1 MDACEQKRDHHALIS
16 NEASL
21 ANLLAELSDESRTD
35 QAVVVEGKVTIAHS
49 QPSSFSVESLTR
61 ILIVIFTLCL

>member
-21 ANLLAELSDESRTD
+21 ANLVAELSTESRTD
-35 QAVVVEGKVTIAHS
+35 QVVEGKVTIAHS
-49 QPSSFSVESLTR
+49 QACSFLVESLTK
-61 ILIVIFTLCL
+61 ILIVIFTLCV